1 MIPQPPEPPHH
12 DPGGLPW
19 EQWLT
24 VTQINEQIRT
34 LLEDAFPFVRVR
46 GEISDLHQPPSGHI
60 YFTLVDAQSRIR
72 AVVWRGS
79 RPRLR
84 LVPRA
89 GESVLVT
96 GRVAAYSPRGE
107 YQLVVEGMQSGGGG
121 TERERFL
128 QLFAT
133 LQAEGL
139 LADARK
145 KPLPFLPETIG
156 VVTSASGAAIH
167 DIMRVLDTRFPGYHL
182 LLAHARV
189 QGEGAIEEIVAAL
202 QGLIA
207 DGRAQVIICGRGGG
221 SAEDLAA
228 FNSEAVARAIAASPI
243 PIISA
248 VGHEV
253 DLTLAD
259 LVADFRAATPSAAAE
274 RVMPEKRVLLANL
287 SDLRQRLLRAALA
300 QVVSYRTQV
309 QMRQQRLLHPRRRL
323 EFFRV
328 RCDDLLQRIL
338 SAEQYALVRR
348 RQRLDSVQNRLSL
361 WGRGAFL
368 GLLHTRFRHLSERLN
383 RGIGHHLHRSRQRV
397 VVLESRLHGVSP
409 LAVLQ
414 RGYGIIYD
422 SSGRVLRRADT
433 VSVGEQLQIVLAQG
447 ALVAVVHS
455 RKEEPCSDISS

>member
-1 MIPQPPEPPHH
+1 MIPQRPEPSHH

-34 LLEDAFPFVRVR
+34 LLEDALPFVRVR

-72 AVVWRGS
+72 AVVWRGT

-84 LVPRA
+84 LLPRG

-96 GRVAAYSPRGE
+96 GRVAAYPPRGE
-107 YQLVVEGMQSGGGG
+107 YQLVVEGMQAGGGG

-128 QLFAT
+128 QLFAS

-139 LADARK
+139 LADERK
-145 KPLPFLPETIG
+145 KPLPFLPDTIG

-167 DIMRVLDTRFPGYHL
+167 DIIRVLDNRFPGYHL

-202 QGLIA
+202 QCLIA

-221 SAEDLAA
+221 AAEDLAA

-274 RVMPEKRVLLANL
+274 RVMPEKRTLLARV
-287 SDLRQRLLRAALA
+287 SELRQRLLRAALA
-300 QVVSYRTQV
+300 QVVYYRSTV
-309 QMRQQRLLHPRRRL
+309 QLRQQRLLHPQRRL

-328 RCDDLLQRIL
+328 RCDDLLSRIL
-338 SAEQYALVRR
+338 STEQHALTQQ
-348 RQRLDSVQNRLSL
+348 RQRLDHLHNRLSV
-361 WGRGAFL
+361 WAGGAVM
-368 GLLHTRFRHLSERLN
+368 GLFRTRLIHLSERLH
-383 RGIGHHLHRSRQRV
+383 RGIGHHLHRSRQQV
-397 VVLESRLHGVSP
+397 MGLESRLQGVSP

-414 RGYGIIYD
+414 RGYAIIYD
-422 SSGRVLRRADT
+422 QSGRLLRRADT
-433 VSVGEQLQIVLAQG
+433 VSVGERLRIVLAQSE
-447 ALVAVVHS
+447 LVAVVHS
-455 RKEEPCSDISS
+455 QKEEPCSDIS